1 MAELNEKAQKET
13 EKAPAEKT
21 EKKKNKKP
29 NIFKRIGNLFKR
41 IGKFFR
47 ECRSEMKKVTWL
59 SGKETMKSSLIV
71 VAVTVV
77 LCFVIAAIDTGLEF
91 GVIGLRDLSI
101 HLGLTID

>member
-1 MAELNEKAQKET
+1 MAELNEKTQQDTT
-13 EKAPAEKT
+13 EKVVAEKN

-29 NIFKRIGNLFKR
+29 NIFKR

-59 SGKETMKSSLIV
+59 SGKETVKSSAIV
-71 VAVTVV
+71 VAVTVA
-77 LCFVIAAIDTGLEF
+77 LCIVIAAIDTGLEF
-91 GVIGLRDLSI
+91 GIISLRDLSI